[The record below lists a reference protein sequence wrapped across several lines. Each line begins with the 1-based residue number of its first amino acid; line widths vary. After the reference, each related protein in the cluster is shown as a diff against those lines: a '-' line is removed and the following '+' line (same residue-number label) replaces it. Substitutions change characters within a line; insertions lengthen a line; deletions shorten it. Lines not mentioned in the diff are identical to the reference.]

1 MMKKIDFNTIKIHC
15 SSLGK
20 LMTNPQNKSDKEAG
34 NLSAT
39 AKAHLIEV
47 YAKELFD
54 FEKQLDNKYIRK
66 GNSVEQEAI
75 DEISL
80 MIKRPLE
87 KNEGRFYND
96 YFVGTPDVIYA
107 PICIDAKSSYDWLTF
122 LKNISGEL
130 DSDYEAQMQGYLNLL
145 GFEKGYI
152 VYVLLDTPPEELEK
166 QKYYLFTKG
175 NYISE
180 ESPEFLRLWAEKEK
194 NLIFSN
200 HPIEER
206 VLFFPVEADPE
217 FIKAAEQK
225 VIKARKFLQEFYET
239 HKNFNE
245 STIKSILSELKD

>member
-1 MMKKIDFNTIKIHC
+1 MKTIDFNSIRIHC
-15 SSLGK
+15 SSLSK
-20 LMTNPQNKSDKEAG
+20 LMTEPKAKADKDAG
-34 NLSAT
+34 NLSVT
-39 AKAHLIEV
+39 AKTHLIEV
-47 YAKELFD
+47 YARELFD

-66 GNSVEQEAI
+66 GNSVEEEAI
-75 DEISL
+75 NELSL
-80 MIKRPLE
+80 MIRRPLE
-87 KNEGRFYND
+87 KNENNFINN
-96 YFVGTPDVIYA
+96 FITGTPDVIYGGL
-107 PICIDAKSSYDWLTF
+107 CFDVKSSYDWLTF
-122 LKNISGEL
+122 LSNISGEL
-130 DSDYEAQMQGYLNLL
+130 DPAYEAQMQGYLNLL
-145 GFEKGYI
+145 GIKKGYI
-152 VYVLLDTPPEELEK
+152 VYVLLDTPAEELEK

>member
-1 MMKKIDFNTIKIHC
+1 MKNIDFNTIKIHC

-20 LMTNPQNKSDKEAG
+20 LMTNPQNKSDRESG

-47 YAKELFD
+47 YAKQLYD
-54 FEKQLDNKYIRK
+54 FEKQLDNKYIKK
-66 GNSVEQEAI
+66 GNAVEEEAI
-75 DEISL
+75 SELS
-80 MIKRPLE
+80 MILRRPLE
-87 KNEGRFYND
+87 KNEEKFYNQH
-96 YFVGTPDVIYA
+96 FIGTPDVVYGEL
-107 PICIDAKSSYDWLTF
+107 CFDVKSSYDWITF
-122 LKNISGEL
+122 LSNVPNDL
-130 DSDYEAQMQGYLNLL
+130 DSTYYAQMQGYLNLL
-145 GFEKGYI
+145 GLQKGYI

-166 QKYYLFTKG
+166 QKYYLFNKG
-175 NYISE
+175 SYISE
-180 ESPEFLRLWAEKEK
+180 ESPEFLKLWAEKEK

-239 HKNFNE
+239 HRNFNQ
-245 STIKSILSELKD
+245 STIKSILNELKN